1 MATTLYRERNGHLA
15 PTFDNGSLFWARV
28 CFSWPG
34 GKLGGF
40 QKAIVTPLGQRTC
53 WPKRRRRP
61 PRAQVWARKR
71 MKNSIEIYVHGHGS
85 LEENMRILVLKT
97 LSYGGGGGG
106 GLLKIKNIS
115 LKFVVDSF
123 QLDVII
129 LNLKNMDQQKS
140 KSLELAVFLC
150 VFTLLPY
157 VSWNFILNMGGR
169 QWKGKRAIWCSMA
182 ISLPNNNALYPYWKD

>member
-1 MATTLYRERNGHLA
+1 
-15 PTFDNGSLFWARV
+15 
-28 CFSWPG
+28 
-34 GKLGGF
+34 
-40 QKAIVTPLGQRTC
+40 
-53 WPKRRRRP
+53 
-61 PRAQVWARKR
+61 

-97 LSYGGGGGG
+97 LSYGWGVP
-106 GLLKIKNIS
+106 KIKNVS

-157 VSWNFILNMGGR
+157 VS
-169 QWKGKRAIWCSMA
+169 
-182 ISLPNNNALYPYWKD
+182 